1 MEETCS
7 ALWEKLS
14 LALKP
19 HVSADTFKRWF
30 SAVSLVEATK
40 DTLVF
45 SVPNNIYQFWIESNH
60 ITALQSAITNVLGS
74 PREVRFSPPASET
87 EELRPVT
94 TVVEEISSD

>member
-7 ALWEKLS
+7 ELWEKLS

-40 DTLVF
+40 DTLTF

-60 ITALQSAITNVLGS
+60 ITALQSAISNVLGG
-74 PREVRFSPPASET
+74 PREVRFCPPANGT
-87 EELRPVT
+87 EEIRSSPA
-94 TVVEEISSD
+94 VVEEVAP